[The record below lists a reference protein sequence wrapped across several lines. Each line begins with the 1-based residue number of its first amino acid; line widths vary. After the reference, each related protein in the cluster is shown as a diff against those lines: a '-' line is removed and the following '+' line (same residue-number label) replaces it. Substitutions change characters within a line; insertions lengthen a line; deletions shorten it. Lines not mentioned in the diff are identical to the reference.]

1 MRNLQTRSLLKTAI
15 GHTLWPLTSLLAQR
29 HVGGRSGLILTFHYV
44 GDPVLPGAADDL
56 FLPRRVLASVL
67 DFVSS
72 RLSPLPPLEFLERL
86 ADGTLPHSAT
96 MLTFDDCTRDAVTE
110 ALPELES
117 RGLSACFFVC
127 PALIEQRRSV
137 PSLELMDACARAPQ
151 GEHRIRMADFV
162 HNGGKGEF
170 AFSIRDAES
179 RNTAFRRLWSVLFAT
194 PSSQHKTWL
203 ESVRFQFGIDPASQH
218 SYPLANW
225 DEIARLHER
234 GMWIG
239 SHTMMHSTISADGA
253 GQFAADVAAAYGV
266 LDSRYPSPR
275 KIFCYPYGR
284 PKDATEEASQILKRE
299 GTDFAFVTQGGRALP
314 ERDGHLRL
322 RREDAAYSLGAAK
335 LAPLLALV
343 R

>member
-1 MRNLQTRSLLKTAI
+1 MRHLQTRSLLKTAI
-15 GHTLWPLTSLLAQR
+15 GHTLWPLTNLLARR
-29 HVGGRSGLILTFHYV
+29 HVGGRRGLILTFHYV
-44 GDPVLPGAADDL
+44 GDPILSGAADDL
-56 FLPRRVLASVL
+56 FLSRRVLTKVL
-67 DFVSS
+67 DFVLS
-72 RLSPLPPLEFLERL
+72 RLSPLSPLEFLERL
-86 ADGTLPHSAT
+86 SSGTLPHSAT

-137 PSLELMDACARAPQ
+137 PSLELMDACARAPE
-151 GEHRIRMADFV
+151 GEHRIRMAGFV
-162 HNGGKGEF
+162 QEDRRSEF
-170 AFSIRDAES
+170 AFGIRDAES
-179 RNTAFRRLWSVLFAT
+179 RNTAFRTLWPILFAT
-194 PSSQHKTWL
+194 PSSQHKAWL
-203 ESVRFQFGIDPASQH
+203 DGLRAQFGIDSTKPH
-218 SYPLANW
+218 TYPLADWN
-225 DEIARLHER
+225 ELARLHER

-239 SHTMMHSTISADGA
+239 SHTMLHSTIAADGA
-253 GQFAADVAAAYGV
+253 EQFAADVAAAYES
-266 LDSRYPSPR
+266 LDARFPSAR

-284 PKDATEEASQILKRE
+284 PVDATDKASLILERE
-299 GTDFAFVTQGGRALP
+299 GTEFAFVTQGGRALP